1 MQGTK
6 LKRFVLFIGLSS
18 LPFLAVTSNA
28 AIVANDGGITFWISY
43 DDLDSPGATLAD
55 TVTLDSNSYDCDVT
69 NGARTTQGAPNSPDS
84 CPGAGTTCS
93 GEDKLTG
100 DIEKLAEY
108 IYQATE
114 GEHYLRRVYVADQG
128 RSWESG
134 DIRWNV
140 GDGGSSAWPDGWK
153 TVDLPLNLNSASRS
167 CIHDVLHH
175 EVGHYF
181 YNLPDRYA
189 KSGSYYKGTLNGSAV
204 FNVSVVTGDP
214 NTVMSSNFPH
224 FFVDTTNASLTLD
237 YTPPGG
243 AFVNDE
249 VLTPNLLTDADPA
262 NDGPDRAHHGFT
274 TPFAQDE
281 WSVLPDNHADLT
293 GIHTEGSFPTPGGMP
308 AVDIRF
314 LPSDAPI
321 PGTMLL
327 LDRSGSM
334 GVTTGGITAAQYVQ
348 ESGLFLYHSSSA
360 GDYIGTS
367 LYNAA
372 VEELFPYDLYDPTNQ
387 LPMAS
392 FRNASGLTNIAA
404 ALESGIDALVAEHG
418 AGGVNGG
425 QIILMSDGKQTTGGS
440 IWDQVDRANGMGIKI
455 HTMSFGN
462 ADEPTMQ
469 QIADNSSGSLTT
481 MSERSSGADLKLEMS
496 RMYTTLR
503 GNDPVYTY
511 RGPVVANSETGKGD
525 AFAGEFMLPPNTH
538 DLLFYAFLD
547 QRNAADLIIELNH
560 LSSGF
565 STTVTGQ
572 SLARKGRF
580 NGVRLPKAR
589 AGKWEFKISAS
600 KRLKHRLPTNDNIE
614 IVAYAYNQEIQGR
627 AWMDD
632 SAKGFP
638 VKRVIKASLN
648 NRYPLT
654 DMKVTALIYRGAKLV
669 SKVPLYDNGK
679 KGADNYPDDGI
690 HSGVIDMRKYMP
702 RRRFL
707 SWFSRENQK
716 LRIDVEFQVTND
728 SVPAPNAHYE
738 TGTKYEMLVEEYNKR
753 NRGEFTA
760 YATQTIAVT
769 PRKKEPLTVKLI
781 EPKQPPTANPGDKG
795 VLIVNVTGAVPMVDQ
810 TRVSLGQGIFARVT
824 SVKPFTKG
832 FGASL
837 RVVYKVNKDA
847 KAGARDLKLQFGRTR
862 LSHKTVINVAKG
874 GFTRVMTPSISSG
887 VKVAPMKPT
896 TVDPSMLKR

>member
-1 MQGTK
+1 MHGAK
-6 LKRFVLFIGLSS
+6 IKYLISFVGLTF
-18 LPFLAVTSNA
+18 LPVLPVTSNA
-28 AIVANDGGITFWISY
+28 AIIANDGGITFWISY
-43 DDLDSPGATLAD
+43 DNLDSPGATLAD
-55 TVTLDSNSYDCDVT
+55 TVTLDSNSYTCGVT
-69 NGARTTQGAPNSPDS
+69 NGARSAQGAPNSPDS
-84 CPGAGTTCS
+84 CPRTGNTCA

-128 RSWESG
+128 RAWDTA

-140 GDGGSSAWPDGWK
+140 GDGGSSAPGGGWK
-153 TVDLPLNLNSASRS
+153 TVGSQLKLNSSSRS

-175 EVGHYF
+175 EIGHYF

-189 KSGSYYKGTLNGSAV
+189 KSGGYYKGTLNGSAV
-204 FNVSVVTGDP
+204 FNVDVTTGDP
-214 NTVMSSNFPH
+214 NTVMASNFPH
-224 FFVDTTNASLTLD
+224 FFVDTTNASITVD
-237 YTPPGG
+237 YNPPSDPAVSG
-243 AFVNDE
+243 E
-249 VLTPNLLTDADPA
+249 VLTPALLADADPD
-262 NDGPDRAHHGFT
+262 NDGPDRAHHGHT
-274 TPFAQDE
+274 MPFAQDE
-281 WSVLPDNHADLT
+281 WSILPDKQIDLA
-293 GIHTEGSFPTPGGMP
+293 GVHTEGSFPTPGGMP
-308 AVDIRF
+308 AVDIRII
-314 LPSDAPI
+314 PSDAPI

-334 GVTTGGITAAQYVQ
+334 GVTTNGITAAQYVQ
-348 ESGLFLYHSSSA
+348 ESGLYLYHSSSA
-360 GDYIGTS
+360 GDYVGTS
-367 LYNAA
+367 LYNAS
-372 VEELFPYDLYDPTNQ
+372 VEELFTYDLYDSTNQ

-404 ALESGIDALVAEHG
+404 ALESAIDALVAEHG
-418 AGGVNGG
+418 EAGVNGG

-462 ADEPTMQ
+462 ADETTMQ

-511 RGPVVANSETGKGD
+511 RGPVVANSESSEGD
-525 AFAGEFMLPPNTH
+525 AFSGEFMLPPNTH

-547 QRNAADLIIELNH
+547 QRNAADLIIELKH
-560 LSSGF
+560 VSSGF

-614 IVAYAYNQEIQGR
+614 IVAYADNQEIQGQV
-627 AWMDD
+627 WMDD

-638 VKRVIKASLN
+638 VRRVIKASLD

-654 DMKVTALIYRGAKLV
+654 DMKVTALIYKGAKLID
-669 SKVPLYDNGK
+669 KVPLYDNGK
-679 KGADNYPDDGI
+679 KGGDDYPEDGI
-690 HSGVIDMRKYMP
+690 HSGVINMKKYVP

-707 SWFSRENQK
+707 SWFSRRNDK

-738 TGTKYEMLVEEYNKR
+738 TGTKYGMLLEEYNKR

-760 YATQTIAVT
+760 YATQTIAVK
-769 PRKKEPLTVKLI
+769 PRAKQPLTVDII
-781 EPKQPPTANPGDKG
+781 EPKQPPTVEPGEKG
-795 VLIVNVTGAVPMVDQ
+795 VLFVSVMGAMPLVEQ
-810 TRVSLGQGIFARVT
+810 TRVSLGQGVFARVT
-824 SVKPFTKG
+824 GVEPFSNG
-832 FGASL
+832 FGGRL
-837 RVVYKVNKDA
+837 KVVYKVNKDA
-847 KAGARDLKLQFGRTR
+847 KAGARDLRLQFGRTI
-862 LSHKTVINVAKG
+862 LTHEGAINVAKG
-874 GFTRVMTPSISSG
+874 GLDRVISPELRGSGRLVPVTPT
-887 VKVAPMKPT
+887 A
-896 TVDPSMLKR
+896 VDSAVLRR

>member
-1 MQGTK
+1 MHGTQ
-6 LKRFVLFIGLSS
+6 LKHAGSLIALS
-18 LPFLAVTSNA
+18 FLSCFSVASNA
-28 AIVANDGGITFWISY
+28 AIVASDGGITFWISY
-43 DDLDSPGATLAD
+43 DNLDSPGETLAD
-55 TVTLDSNSYDCDVT
+55 TVTLDSNSYDCSVT
-69 NGARTTQGAPNSPDS
+69 DGARTAQGAPNSPGS
-84 CPGAGTTCS
+84 CPGGGASCT
-93 GEDKLTG
+93 GEEKLTG

-114 GEHYLRRVYVADQG
+114 GEHYLRRVYIADQG

-153 TVDLPLNLNSASRS
+153 TVDLPLFLNSASRS

-181 YNLPDRYA
+181 YNLPDRYT
-189 KSGSYYKGTLNGSAV
+189 KSGSYYKGTIDGGAV

-224 FFVDTTNASLTLD
+224 RFVDTTNASLTLD

-249 VLTPNLLTDADPA
+249 VLTPNLLTDADPN

-281 WSVLPDNHADLT
+281 WSVLPDNHADLS
-293 GIHTEGSFPTPGGMP
+293 GIHTEGAFPTPGGMP
-308 AVDIRF
+308 AVDIRI

-321 PGTMLL
+321 PGSMLL

-360 GDYIGTS
+360 GDYVGTS

-372 VEELFPYDLYDPTNQ
+372 VEELFAYDLYDPTNQ
-387 LPMAS
+387 LPTAS

-462 ADEPTMQ
+462 ADEATMQ

-511 RGPVVANSETGKGD
+511 RGPVVVNSETSMGD
-525 AFAGEFMLPPNTH
+525 AFTGEFMLPPKTY

-547 QRNAADLIIELNH
+547 QQNAADLIIELKH
-560 LSSGF
+560 SSGF
-565 STTVTGQ
+565 STTVTGKA
-572 SLARKGRF
+572 LARKGRF
-580 NGVRLPKAR
+580 NGVRIPAAK

-614 IVAYAYNQEIQGR
+614 IIAYAYNQEIQGR

-632 SAKGFP
+632 AAKGFP
-638 VKRVIKASLN
+638 EKRVIKASLS

-654 DMKVTALIYRGAKLV
+654 DMKVTALIYKGAKLINR
-669 SKVPLYDNGK
+669 VPLYDNGK
-679 KGADNYPDDGI
+679 SGADNYPKDGV
-690 HSGVIDMRKYMP
+690 HSGIIDMQKYMP
-702 RRRFL
+702 RRSFFR
-707 SWFSRENQK
+707 WFKRKNEK
-716 LRIDVEFQVTND
+716 LRIDVEFQVTNE

-738 TGTKYEMLVEEYNKR
+738 TGAKYEMLLEEYAKR
-753 NRGEFTA
+753 NRGEFMA

-769 PRKKEPLTVKLI
+769 PRKKEPVSVELI
-781 EPKQPPTANPGDKG
+781 RPKQAPTVNPGDKG
-795 VLIVNVTGAVPMVDQ
+795 MLIVNVTGAVPMVDQ
-810 TRVSLGQGIFARVT
+810 TRVSLGRGVFARVT
-824 SVKPFTKG
+824 GVKPLSEG
-832 FGASL
+832 FGAHL
-837 RVVYKVNKDA
+837 RIVYKVNKDA
-847 KAGARDLKLQFGRTR
+847 KAGPRDLKLQFGRTQT
-862 LSHKTVINVAKG
+862 SHKAVINVSKG
-874 GFTRVMTPSISSG
+874 SAARVMTPELREG
-887 VKVAPMKPT
+887 VRLAPVKPIT
-896 TVDPSMLKR
+896 IDPGLLSR

>member
-1 MQGTK
+1 MQGAK
-6 LKRFVLFIGLSS
+6 LKHFVLLIALSIFLFI
-18 LPFLAVTSNA
+18 PMASNA
-28 AIVANDGGITFWISY
+28 AVVANDGGITFWISY
-43 DDLDSPGATLAD
+43 DNLDSPGATLAD
-55 TVTLDSNSYDCDVT
+55 TVTLDSNSFDCSVT
-69 NGARTTQGAPNSPDS
+69 NAARSAEGAPNSPDS
-84 CPGAGTTCS
+84 CPGTGSTCA
-93 GEDKLTG
+93 GEDKLSG

-153 TVDLPLNLNSASRS
+153 SVDLPLNLNSASRS

-204 FNVSVVTGDP
+204 FNVNVVTGDP

-224 FFVDTTNASLTLD
+224 HFVDSTNASLTLD

-249 VLTPNLLTDADPA
+249 VLTPDLLTDADLA

-274 TPFAQDE
+274 MPFAQDE
-281 WSVLPDNHADLT
+281 WSVLPDNHADLS
-293 GIHTEGSFPTPGGMP
+293 GIHTEGTFPSPSGMP
-308 AVDIRF
+308 VVDIRI

-321 PGTMLL
+321 PGTILL

-334 GVTTGGITAAQYVQ
+334 GVATGGITAAQYVQ
-348 ESGLFLYHSSSA
+348 ESGLFLYHSSST
-360 GDYIGTS
+360 GDYVGTS
-367 LYNAA
+367 LYNAT
-372 VEELFPYDLYDPTNQ
+372 VEELFPYDLYDSTNQ

-404 ALESGIDALVAEHG
+404 ALESGIDDLLAEHG

-481 MSERSSGADLKLEMS
+481 MSERSSGADLKLDMS
-496 RMYTTLR
+496 RTYTTLR

-511 RGPVVANSETGKGD
+511 RGPVVANSETTTGD
-525 AFAGEFMLPPNTH
+525 AFMGEFMLPPNTH

-547 QRNAADLIIELNH
+547 RLNAADLIIELKH
-560 LSSGF
+560 SSGF
-565 STTVTGQ
+565 STTVTGL

-580 NGVRLPKAR
+580 NGVRIPAAKM
-589 AGKWEFKISAS
+589 GKWEFKISAS
-600 KRLKHRLPTNDNIE
+600 KRLKYRLPINDNIE

-632 SAKGFP
+632 AAKGFP
-638 VKRVIKASLN
+638 KSRVIKASLN

-654 DMKVTALIYRGAKLV
+654 DMEVTALIYKGAKRV
-669 SKVPLYDNGK
+669 SRVPLYDDGK
-679 KGADNYPDDGI
+679 KGADNYPADGVY
-690 HSGVIDMRKYMP
+690 SGVIDMSKYMP
-702 RRRFL
+702 RRNFR
-707 SWFSRENQK
+707 SWSRRKIEK
-716 LRIDVEFQVTND
+716 LRIDVEFQVTNK

-738 TGTKYEMLVEEYNKR
+738 TGTKYDMLLDEYTKR
-753 NRGEFTA
+753 NKGEFTV

-769 PRKKEPLTVKLI
+769 PRKKAPVTVGVVR
-781 EPKQPPTANPGDKG
+781 PKQPSTSNPGDKG
-795 VLIVNVTGAVPMVDQ
+795 VLIVNVTGAVPMIDQ
-810 TRVSLGQGIFARVT
+810 TRVSLGQGTFARVT
-824 SVKPFTKG
+824 AVEPFAKD
-832 FGASL
+832 FGARL
-837 RVVYKVNKDA
+837 KIVYKVNKDA
-847 KAGARDLKLQFGRTR
+847 KAGSRDLRLQFGRTR
-862 LSHKTVINVAKG
+862 LSQKAAIIVAVG
-874 GFTRVMTPSISSG
+874 DG
-887 VKVAPMKPT
+887 VG
-896 TVDPSMLKR
+896 R